1 MGSIDKLIKKCVNL
15 KEAIAYLLFPFQIFH
30 FFTFPL
36 TLSPSHLS
44 LHLSSLSFS
53 CLSVFFFYKKLA
65 LHASWSLLEVTRP
78 ENDLNSLSIHVKWS
92 KFLGKSPPVCPLSF
106 AAFLHSNFQTYSSNL
121 CVFILFKHGTPQ
133 ILSFFSIVCPQTE
146 IHNQQANPVT

>member
-1 MGSIDKLIKKCVNL
+1 MLIFCFPSKSFTSSL
-15 KEAIAYLLFPFQIFH
+15 FPLLFLPLTFLFI
-30 FFTFPL
+30 FPL
-36 TLSPSHLS
+36 SLS
-44 LHLSSLSFS
+44 LR
-53 CLSVFFFYKKLA
+53 LSVFFFYKKLA

-121 CVFILFKHGTPQ
+121 CIFILFKHGTPQ